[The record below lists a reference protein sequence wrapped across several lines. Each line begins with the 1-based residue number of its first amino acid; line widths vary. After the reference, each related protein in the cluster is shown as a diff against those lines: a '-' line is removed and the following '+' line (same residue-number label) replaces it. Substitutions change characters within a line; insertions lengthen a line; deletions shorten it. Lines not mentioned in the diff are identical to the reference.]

1 MSWTDRLSRAT
12 FRDFEFLTDSHE
24 SKAGRRLVVHE
35 YPGSDTP
42 LVEDYGGKAW
52 DWSLSAYIV
61 GPDYDLPRN
70 EFLALLAEPGADWLT
85 HPWLGPLWVRVQNWS
100 VSESNEK
107 GGYCAVK
114 IDFVEGGEVRQ
125 PERDTSDAA
134 RVACE
139 EAAIAAIEEFE
150 VEMRPM
156 SANALQSFVAAVH
169 QRLEGLRQ
177 IVALA
182 TLPLAW
188 AQAAMNVIAGVKTD
202 LAALAAIPRAYANAL
217 LGIANALGLS
227 LGNGHSGG
235 GNSATRPAI
244 ANRDPA
250 ARAGIVRRISQAAGT
265 SRKAVT
271 LTGASTADAVLL
283 SNLRAE
289 YALEQRLFASVALS
303 LAVADYPSEAERDQV
318 LGVVEKAVTRLLPA
332 APDDVFQPLVTARAA
347 VIEALIDQAWR
358 PVVRR
363 NIVRPLPAVLIAHGL
378 GVSEE
383 DFIRRN
389 GVRHPLFVNGVV
401 YG

>member
-1 MSWTDRLSRAT
+1 
-12 FRDFEFLTDSHE
+12 
-24 SKAGRRLVVHE
+24 
-35 YPGSDTP
+35 
-42 LVEDYGGKAW
+42 
-52 DWSLSAYIV
+52 
-61 GPDYDLPRN
+61 
-70 EFLALLAEPGADWLT
+70 
-85 HPWLGPLWVRVQNWS
+85 
-100 VSESNEK
+100 
-107 GGYCAVK
+107 
-114 IDFVEGGEVRQ
+114 
-125 PERDTSDAA
+125 
-134 RVACE
+134 
-139 EAAIAAIEEFE
+139 
-150 VEMRPM
+150 M

-177 IVALA
+177 IIALA

-227 LGNGHSGG
+227 LGSGHSGG
-235 GNSATRPAI
+235 GNSATRTAI
-244 ANRDPA
+244 ANLDPA

-271 LTGASTADAVLL
+271 LTGASTADAALL

-389 GVRHPLFVNGVV
+389 GVRHPLFVNGLV